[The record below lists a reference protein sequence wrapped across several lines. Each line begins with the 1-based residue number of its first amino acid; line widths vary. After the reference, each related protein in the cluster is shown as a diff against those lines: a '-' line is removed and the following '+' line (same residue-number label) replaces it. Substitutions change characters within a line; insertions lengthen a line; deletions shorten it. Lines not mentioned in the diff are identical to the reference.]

1 MLNKLQEEET
11 KNYIIMA
18 ETILRIENLSHRYT
32 KNWAIRDINIEMHS
46 KEILGLLG
54 SNGAGKS
61 TTMNILCGVLN
72 QTEGDVFINGID
84 LRKNPEEAKKN
95 IGFLPQK
102 PPVYPD
108 LTVEEYIRH
117 TAHLRFVPEKE
128 IPEALEKALT
138 KCGLTHMRKR
148 LIRNLSGG
156 YQQRVGIAQAIIHE
170 PKLVV
175 FDEPTT
181 GLDPNNIAE
190 IRQLIKEIGEDRAV
204 ILCTHILP
212 EVQMICENVKMIENG
227 KLVFSDTIDAFNDY
241 IEPDTMVVEF
251 GNQPTNA
258 EIMEVEGVLEIA
270 PKNGK
275 KLQIKFDHHNQH
287 VSEELIERS
296 VKNGWKLREV
306 AIEKQS
312 LDLIFAHL
320 SGKVK

>member
-1 MLNKLQEEET
+1 MSN
-11 KNYIIMA
+11 
-18 ETILRIENLSHRYT
+18 TILEIKNLSHRYT

-46 KEILGLLG
+46 NEILGLLG

-72 QTEGDVFINGID
+72 QTEGEVFINGID

-108 LTVEEYIRH
+108 LAVEEYLKH

-128 IPEALEKALT
+128 IPAALEAAME
-138 KCGLTHMRKR
+138 KCGLLHMRKR

-156 YQQRVGIAQAIIHE
+156 YQQRVGIAQAIIHK
-170 PKLVV
+170 PKLVI
-175 FDEPTT
+175 FDEPTV

-190 IRQLIKEIGEDRAV
+190 IRELIKEIADDRAV

-212 EVQMICENVKMIENG
+212 EVQMICSTVKMIEAG
-227 KLVFSDTIDAFNDY
+227 KLVFADTIDAFNNV
-241 IEPDTMVVEF
+241 IEPDTMTVSF
-251 GNQPTNA
+251 DNPPTNPELM
-258 EIMEVEGVLEIA
+258 EIDGVLEINEN
-270 PKNGK
+270 NGK
-275 KLQIKFDHHNQH
+275 LEIRFDTSKE
-287 VSEELIERS
+287 VSKKLIELS
-296 VKNGWKLREV
+296 VKNNWQLKEV
-306 AIEKQS
+306 GIEKQS

>member
-1 MLNKLQEEET
+1 MSN
-11 KNYIIMA
+11 N
-18 ETILRIENLSHRYT
+18 TILEIKNLSHRYT

-46 KEILGLLG
+46 NEILGLLG

-72 QTEGDVFINGID
+72 QTEGEVFINGID

-108 LTVEEYIRH
+108 LAVEEYLRH
-117 TAHLRFVPEKE
+117 TAHLRLVPDKE
-128 IPEALEKALT
+128 IPAALEKALE

-204 ILCTHILP
+204 ILCSHILP
-212 EVQMICENVKMIENG
+212 EVQMICETVKMIENG
-227 KLVFSDTIDAFNDY
+227 KLVFADTMDTFNNV
-241 IEPDTMVVEF
+241 IEPDTMTVAF
-251 GNQPTNA
+251 DNPPTNPELM
-258 EIMEVEGVLEIA
+258 EIDGVQEINES
-270 PKNGK
+270 NGK
-275 KLQIKFDHHNQH
+275 LKIRFDTTKE
-287 VSEELIERS
+287 VSKNLIELS
-296 VKNGWKLREV
+296 VKNNWQLKEV
-306 AIEKQS
+306 GIEKQS

-320 SGKVK
+320 SGKSPSISPERGETKS

>member
-1 MLNKLQEEET
+1 MSNK
-11 KNYIIMA
+11 
-18 ETILRIENLSHRYT
+18 ILEIKNLSHRYT

-46 KEILGLLG
+46 NEILGLLG

-72 QTEGDVFINGID
+72 QSEGEVFINGID

-108 LTVEEYIRH
+108 LAVEEYLRH

-128 IPEALEKALT
+128 IPAALEAAME
-138 KCGLTHMRKR
+138 KCGLLHMRKR

-156 YQQRVGIAQAIIHE
+156 YQQRVGIAQAIIHK
-170 PKLVV
+170 PKLVI
-175 FDEPTT
+175 FDEPTV

-190 IRQLIKEIGEDRAV
+190 IRELIREIAQDRAV

-212 EVQMICENVKMIENG
+212 EVQMICKTVKMIEQG
-227 KLVFSDTIDAFNDY
+227 KLVFSDSIDAFNDY
-241 IEPDTMVVEF
+241 VEPDTLFVEM
-251 GNQPTNA
+251 GNPPSIDA
-258 EIMEVEGVLEIA
+258 LKAIDGVLEVE
-270 PKNGK
+270 PKNGN
-275 KLQIKFDHHNQH
+275 QFRVKFDFHKN
-287 VSEELIERS
+287 VSEEIISQS
-296 VKNGWKLREV
+296 VKNDWKLKEV

-320 SGKVK
+320 SGKVKK

>member
-1 MLNKLQEEET
+1 MSN
-11 KNYIIMA
+11 N
-18 ETILRIENLSHRYT
+18 TILEIKNLSHRYT

-46 KEILGLLG
+46 NEILGLLG

-72 QTEGDVFINGID
+72 QTEGEVFINGID

-108 LTVEEYIRH
+108 LAVEEYLRH
-117 TAHLRFVPEKE
+117 TAHLRLVPDKE
-128 IPEALEKALT
+128 IPAALEKALE

-204 ILCTHILP
+204 ILCSHILP
-212 EVQMICENVKMIENG
+212 EVQMICETVKMIENG
-227 KLVFSDTIDAFNDY
+227 KLVFADTIDAFNNV
-241 IEPDTMVVEF
+241 IEPDTLTVSF
-251 GNQPTNA
+251 DNPPTNPELM
-258 EIMEVEGVLEIA
+258 EIDGVLEINEN
-270 PKNGK
+270 NGK
-275 KLQIKFDHHNQH
+275 LEIRFDTSKE
-287 VSEELIERS
+287 VSKNLIELS
-296 VKNGWKLREV
+296 VKNNWQLKEV
-306 AIEKQS
+306 GIEKQS

>member
-1 MLNKLQEEET
+1 MSNK
-11 KNYIIMA
+11 
-18 ETILRIENLSHRYT
+18 ILEIKNLSHRYT
-32 KNWAIRDINIEMHS
+32 KNWAIRDINIEMRNN
-46 KEILGLLG
+46 EILGLLG

-72 QTEGDVFINGID
+72 QTEGEVFINGID

-108 LTVEEYIRH
+108 LTVEEYLTH

-128 IPEALEKALT
+128 IPEALEAAME
-138 KCGLTHMRKR
+138 KCGLLHMRKR

-156 YQQRVGIAQAIIHE
+156 YQQRVGIAQAIIHK
-170 PKLVV
+170 PKLVI
-175 FDEPTT
+175 FDEPTV

-190 IRQLIKEIGEDRAV
+190 IRQLIKEIAEDRAV

-212 EVQMICENVKMIENG
+212 EVQMICSTVKMIEAG
-227 KLVFSDTIDAFNDY
+227 KLVFADTIDAFNNV
-241 IEPDTMVVEF
+241 IEPDTMTVSF
-251 GNQPTNA
+251 DNPPTNPELM
-258 EIMEVEGVLEIA
+258 EIDGVLEINEN
-270 PKNGK
+270 NGK
-275 KLQIKFDHHNQH
+275 LEIRFDTCKE
-287 VSEELIERS
+287 VSKNLIELS
-296 VKNGWKLREV
+296 VKNNWQLKEV
-306 AIEKQS
+306 GIEKQS

>member
-1 MLNKLQEEET
+1 MSNK
-11 KNYIIMA
+11 
-18 ETILRIENLSHRYT
+18 ILEIKNLSHRYT

-46 KEILGLLG
+46 NEILGLLG

-72 QTEGDVFINGID
+72 QSEGEVFINGID

-108 LTVEEYIRH
+108 LTVEEYLRH

-128 IPEALEKALT
+128 IPAALEAAME
-138 KCGLTHMRKR
+138 KCGLLHMRKR

-156 YQQRVGIAQAIIHE
+156 YQQRVGIAQAIIHK
-170 PKLVV
+170 PKLVI
-175 FDEPTT
+175 FDEPTV

-190 IRQLIKEIGEDRAV
+190 IRELIREIAQDRAV

-212 EVQMICENVKMIENG
+212 EVQMICKTVKMIEQG
-227 KLVFSDTIDAFNDY
+227 KLVFSDSIDAFNDY
-241 IEPDTMVVEF
+241 VEPDTLFVEM
-251 GNQPTNA
+251 GNPPSIDA
-258 EIMEVEGVLEIA
+258 LKAIDGVEEVEA
-270 PKNGK
+270 KNEN
-275 KLQIKFDHHNQH
+275 QFRVKFDFHKN
-287 VSEELIERS
+287 VSEEIISQS
-296 VKNGWKLREV
+296 VKNDWKLKEV

>member
-1 MLNKLQEEET
+1 MSGN
-11 KNYIIMA
+11 
-18 ETILRIENLSHRYT
+18 ILEIRNLSHRYT
-32 KNWAIRDINIEMHS
+32 KARWAIQDINIEMRS
-46 KEILGLLG
+46 NEILGLLG

-72 QTEGDVFINGID
+72 QTQGEVIINGIN
-84 LRKNPEEAKKN
+84 LRENPEEAKKC

-108 LTVEEYIRH
+108 LNVEEYLIH
-117 TAHLRFVPEKE
+117 TAYLRFVPEKE
-128 IPEALEKALT
+128 IASALEYALEK
-138 KCGLTHMRKR
+138 CGLLHMRKR

-156 YQQRVGIAQAIIHE
+156 YQQRVGVAQAIIHK
-170 PKLVV
+170 PQLVV

-190 IRQLIKEIGEDRAV
+190 IRALIKEIAEDRAV

-212 EVQMICENVKMIENG
+212 EVQIICETIKMIENG

-241 IEPDTMVVEF
+241 IEPDTLVVDM
-251 GNQPTNA
+251 GNPPA
-258 EIMEVEGVLEIA
+258 REVLAGIEGVLSVT
-270 PKNGK
+270 PQNGTK
-275 KLQIKFDHHNQH
+275 FKIKFEQGVP
-287 VSEELIERS
+287 VSQTIIEQS
-296 VKNGWKLREV
+296 VKNGWQLKEA

-320 SGKVK
+320 SGKAG

>member
-1 MLNKLQEEET
+1 MSN
-11 KNYIIMA
+11 
-18 ETILRIENLSHRYT
+18 TILEIKNLSHRYT
-32 KNWAIRDINIEMHS
+32 KNWAIRDINIEMRNN
-46 KEILGLLG
+46 EILGLLG

-72 QTEGDVFINGID
+72 QTEGEVFINGID

-108 LTVEEYIRH
+108 LTVEEYLTH

-128 IPEALEKALT
+128 IPAALEAAME
-138 KCGLTHMRKR
+138 KCGLLHMRKR

-156 YQQRVGIAQAIIHE
+156 YQQRVGIAQAIIHK
-170 PKLVV
+170 PKLVI
-175 FDEPTT
+175 FDEPTV

-190 IRQLIKEIGEDRAV
+190 IRELIKEIADDRAV

-212 EVQMICENVKMIENG
+212 EVQMICSTVKMIEAG
-227 KLVFSDTIDAFNDY
+227 KLVFADTIDAFNNV
-241 IEPDTMVVEF
+241 IEPDTMTVSF
-251 GNQPTNA
+251 DNPPTNP
-258 EIMEVEGVLEIA
+258 ELMDIDGVLEINEN
-270 PKNGK
+270 NGK
-275 KLQIKFDHHNQH
+275 LEIRFDTSME
-287 VSEELIERS
+287 VSKKLIELS
-296 VKNGWKLREV
+296 VKNNWQLKEV
-306 AIEKQS
+306 GIEKQS